1 MEDAREADKWDVSID
16 SNIRVPEAVLQDSGR
31 MVRELKKIGDVIG
44 KLLLST
50 EEIAEL
56 CRSYINRLEDD
67 AGSNV
72 SRTSPSI
79 RKWNQDKNSCPWE
92 QEVKRCN
99 ADGCG
104 YVEKKTSNNM
114 RHHYLIHHEDITYPI
129 HPFDAVVMDIEEFE
143 KLRKLWKESYSRKED
158 LRRRAPL
165 RDPSSSKRRCLE

>member
-72 SRTSPSI
+72 SRTSLSI

-92 QEVKRCN
+92 QEMHC
-99 ADGCG
+99 
-104 YVEKKTSNNM
+104 
-114 RHHYLIHHEDITYPI
+114 
-129 HPFDAVVMDIEEFE
+129 
-143 KLRKLWKESYSRKED
+143 
-158 LRRRAPL
+158 
-165 RDPSSSKRRCLE
+165 